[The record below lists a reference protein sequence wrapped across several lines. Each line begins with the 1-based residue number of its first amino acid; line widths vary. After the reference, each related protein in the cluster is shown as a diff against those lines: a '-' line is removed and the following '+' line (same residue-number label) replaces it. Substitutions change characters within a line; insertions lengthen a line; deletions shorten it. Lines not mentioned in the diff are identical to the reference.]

1 MNILNKSDCV
11 VIILHEIYGIN
22 DYILSVCKYYSGR
35 GFKVICPNLLGLDY
49 PFTYEEEEKAY
60 DYFMKNV
67 GFELAAKKVTEAI
80 VKAKQKYKHVI
91 LLGFSIGATIAWL
104 CSEKEPKCEAVIG
117 YYGSRIR
124 NYANVVPTCK
134 TLLIFAAEEK
144 SFNVM
149 ELEGRL
155 KEKANTEVYVLP
167 GKHGFT
173 DKFSKRYNEES
184 CSRAL
189 KLTNDFEE
197 GVLKG
202 DKYI

>member
-1 MNILNKSDCV
+1 MSILNKSDCV

-22 DYILSVCKYYSGR
+22 DYILSVCENYKESG
-35 GFKVICPNLLGLDY
+35 FNVICPNLLNLDS

-60 DYFMKNV
+60 EYFMKNV
-67 GFELAAKKVTEAI
+67 GFELAAKKVTETI

-91 LLGFSIGATIAWL
+91 LIGFSIGATVAWL
-104 CSEKEPKCEAVIG
+104 CSEKEPKCKAVIG

-124 NYANVVPTCK
+124 NYADVVPKCK
-134 TLLIFAAEEK
+134 TLLIFAAEER

-155 KEKANTEVYVLP
+155 KEKTNTEVYVLP

-173 DKFSKRYNEES
+173 DKFSKRYHEES
-184 CSRAL
+184 CRKAL
-189 KLTNDFEE
+189 KLTNHFWDRL
-197 GVLKG
+197 LKG
-202 DKYI
+202 DKF

>member
-22 DYILSVCKYYSGR
+22 DHILSVCKYYRGR
-35 GFKVICPNLLGLDY
+35 GFKVICPNLLNLDS

-60 DYFMKNV
+60 EYFMKNV
-67 GFELAAKKVTEAI
+67 GFELAAKKATDTI
-80 VKAKQKYKHVI
+80 VKAKEKYKHVI
-91 LLGFSIGATIAWL
+91 LVGFSIGATIAWL

-124 NYANVVPTCK
+124 NYADVVPNCK

-144 SFNVM
+144 SFNV
-149 ELEGRL
+149 LEVADRL
-155 KEKANTEVYVLP
+155 KEKTNTEVYVLS

-173 DKFSKRYNEES
+173 DKFSKRYDEES
-184 CSRAL
+184 SGKAL
-189 KLTNDFEE
+189 KLTNDF
-197 GVLKG
+197 LF
-202 DKYI
+202 

>member
-22 DYILSVCKYYSGR
+22 DHMLSVCKYYRER
-35 GFKVICPNLLGLDY
+35 GFNIICPNLLNLYY

-60 DYFMKNV
+60 EYFMKNI
-67 GFELAAKKVTEAI
+67 GLDLAAKKITETI

-91 LLGFSIGATIAWL
+91 LVGFSIGATIAWL
-104 CSEKEPKCEAVIG
+104 CSEKEPKCEAAIG

-124 NYANVVPTCK
+124 NYAHVVPKCK
-134 TLLIFAAEEK
+134 TLLIFAAEER

-149 ELEGRL
+149 ELEGSL

-173 DKFSKRYNEES
+173 DRFYKRYDEEA
-184 CSRAL
+184 CSKAFE
-189 KLTNDFEE
+189 LTNNFLD
-197 GVLKG
+197 GLLKG
-202 DKYI
+202 DKF